1 MQRPTWYARSKYA
14 AWYAP
19 KTYFLS
25 AYLKS
30 LDDERPK
37 LNIWRQGEAN
47 EICSRLSVSPRTT
60 PSLVRKREVRT
71 LVRTTENA
79 PIVRYPVL

>member
-1 MQRPTWYARSKYA
+1 MQRPTWYAQPKYA
-14 AWYAP
+14 NRYAP

-37 LNIWRQGEAN
+37 LNVGRQDEDN
-47 EICSRLSVSPRTT
+47 EMCSRLSVSPMTT
-60 PSLVRKREVRT
+60 PSLGSQERGSH
-71 LVRTTENA
+71 
-79 PIVRYPVL
+79 